1 VLSILISYMYK
12 GFGINCM
19 EIFIILKFNFQM
31 HGSSEIACYFYQ
43 ILKLAQVT
51 ITDVYFL
58 YSSKN
63 SLFFISAYQYAVLQ
77 NSSLR

>member
-1 VLSILISYMYK
+1 MYK

-19 EIFIILKFNFQM
+19 EIFIILKFNFRM
-31 HGSSEIACYFYQ
+31 HDSSGIAYYFYEM
-43 ILKLAQVT
+43 LNLAQVT

-58 YSSKN
+58 YSRKN
-63 SLFFISAYQYAVLQ
+63 SIFFISAYQYAVLQ